1 MKKVKILM
9 KVTGV
14 LLILVALWVAIYIG
28 IWKCFCLPIGNIIE
42 SIGVEAEGKTIAVNI
57 FKLIFGTTVSEIV
70 ATFIGFVG
78 LYLLKWNEKKSS

>member
-42 SIGVEAEGKTIAVNI
+42 SIGVEAEGKKIAVNV
-57 FKLIFGTTVSEIV
+57 FKIIFGTAVSEIV
-70 ATFIGFVG
+70 ATFIGLVG
-78 LYLLKWNEKKSS
+78 LNLLKWNEKKNC